1 MKIGEIVSASV
12 LGGLYAKLQLENP
25 EDLRIAYPVIVE
37 GHKYD
42 FYCIV
47 EDILNEES
55 EIADQLAGSAMGNVI
70 VPTGSTHEG
79 FAGPI
84 FYSKAKLRPI
94 QLIGKGN
101 QKLSEPQTIPP
112 YFSECRHATKSDVE
126 LIYHP
131 TAKSATIGSITGVEP
146 FYVQLDF
153 EKLVE
158 KPFAIYGRT
167 GVGKSILNK
176 LLCCAILAKKAGS
189 VLIFDMHGEY
199 GIYSKTDNTEGLK
212 YYFPHDVEVFSLD
225 PGNAEARPFILD
237 PRFITP
243 DDLVVALRN
252 LTDQMVDMIYQIDRM
267 RGGKDLITAIRAL
280 DTTGLDE
287 SKMHPATAQALQRRM
302 SRIDRL
308 PFIREEGGKDA
319 FSQLMAVI
327 QQGKSIVL
335 DFGEFGTDSTIY
347 LFLANVLARRLFEKY
362 TEENE
367 DYPRL
372 VVFLEEA
379 HRFLDPVVA
388 SYTIFSK
395 LARETRKF
403 NLILAIVDQRP
414 SQIDQEVRSQVA
426 NRLVMSLKEPSDVE
440 SALAGVPDRGMWQ
453 NIISTIPPRTV
464 AVIGDAIRIP
474 TVIDV
479 MKYHDIDVREHIL
492 GTGAWTSEEE
502 KEIASK
508 ADEVFGKGDE
518 RTHLGGKLR

>member
-37 GHKYD
+37 GHIYD
-42 FYCIV
+42 FYCMV

-55 EIADQLAGSAMGNVI
+55 DIAEQLAGSAVGNVI
-70 VPTGSTHEG
+70 VPTGSSHEG

-94 QLIGKGN
+94 QLIGKSS
-101 QKLSEPQTIPP
+101 KRLSEPQTIPP
-112 YFSECRHATKSDVE
+112 YFSECRHATKDDVE

-131 TAKSATIGSITGVEP
+131 TAKSAPIGSITGVEP
-146 FYVQLDF
+146 FYVHLDF

-176 LLCCAILAKKAGS
+176 LLCCAILAKKVGS

-199 GIYSKTDNTEGLK
+199 GVYSKTDNTEGLK
-212 YYFPHDVEVFSLD
+212 YYFPHDVEIFSLD
-225 PGNAEARPFILD
+225 PANPEARPFVLE
-237 PRFITP
+237 PKYITP
-243 DDLVVALRN
+243 DDLVVALPD
-252 LTDQMVDMIYQIDRM
+252 LSDQMVDMIYQVDREK
-267 RGGKDLITAIRAL
+267 GSKDLITAIKTL
-280 DTTGLDE
+280 DTTTLDE
-287 SKMHPATAQALQRRM
+287 SKMHPATAQALQRRTV
-302 SRIDRL
+302 RINRL
-308 PFIREEGGKDA
+308 PFIHEAGGKDA
-319 FSQLMAVI
+319 FSQLLAVI
-327 QQGKSIVL
+327 KQGKSVVL
-335 DFGEFGTDSTIY
+335 DFGEFGTDATVY
-347 LFLANVLARRLFEKY
+347 LFLANVLARRLFEQY
-362 TEENE
+362 TEANE
-367 DYPRL
+367 EFPRL
-372 VVFLEEA
+372 IVFLEEA
-379 HRFLDPVVA
+379 HRFLDPRVA

-440 SALAGVPDRGMWQ
+440 SALAGVPDRAMWQ
-453 NIISTIPPRTV
+453 NIIATVPPRTV
-464 AVIGDAIRIP
+464 VVIGDAIRIP

-479 MKYHDIDVREHIL
+479 MPYHDIDVKEHII
-492 GTGAWTSEEE
+492 GVGAWTKDNVED
-502 KEIASK
+502 IASK
-508 ADEVFGKGDE
+508 ADDVFGKGD
-518 RTHLGGKLR
+518 G